1 MLVLVALLT
10 SVFVCIGV
18 ILCALSSA
26 FLAPF
31 VVGLDRINLW
41 IPVIAF
47 AALNFVGAAVSMCG
61 LPRVR
66 HAVLVCWLRRWL
78 EVVTLSDLPDCGAD
92 QQCDLLLCTAVL
104 YCDVLWGAIAGD
116 GWSGDATRL

>member
-18 ILCALSSA
+18 CALSPA

-66 HAVLVCWLRRWL
+66 RVVLVWWLRHWL
-78 EVVTLSDLPDCGAD
+78 EVVMLSDLWRGPAM
-92 QQCDLLLCTAVL
+92 
-104 YCDVLWGAIAGD
+104 
-116 GWSGDATRL
+116 